1 MRERILKWLLVTF
14 DGIVMEPWRTTQVYP
29 SNRWK
34 KSNVELLS
42 KGHILHLSRISD
54 SNFISPRN
62 HTPATLSIQA

>member
-1 MRERILKWLLVTF
+1 
-14 DGIVMEPWRTTQVYP
+14 MEPWRTTQVYP